1 MRVLKN
7 SLLIFIVN
15 LFVSCAYKENVS
27 INNFPPPP
35 PPPNIKPDLPAPTY
49 IPSFPKDFVVQI
61 NPIPHPLSIDG
72 QIPFVVW
79 VNGKRLE
86 LSGAQVK
93 HLTQS
98 LNIKYEKPQDTAEI
112 HDGEGWLEPLKEVER

>member
-1 MRVLKN
+1 MRIPKN

-15 LFVSCAYKENVS
+15 LFACCTNQKNLST
-27 INNFPPPP
+27 NNLPPPP
-35 PPPNIKPDLPAPTY
+35 PPPNIEFDLPAPTY

-72 QIPFVVW
+72 QMPFAIW

-93 HLTQS
+93 HLTES
-98 LNIKYEKPQDTAEI
+98 LNIKYKKPQDTAEI
-112 HDGEGWLEPLKEVER
+112 HSGEGWLEPLKQVER

>member
-1 MRVLKN
+1 MKAARNKSYFLLAFLFGACQTKN
-7 SLLIFIVN
+7 QSPFD
-15 LFVSCAYKENVS
+15 
-27 INNFPPPP
+27 FPPPP